1 MAAVSV
7 RPSLRYERLST
18 QPNKIGVTENAVQ
31 YEINIIIERP

>member
-7 RPSLRYERLST
+7 RPSLRYEKLSR
-18 QPNKIGVTENAVQ
+18 QLKKIGTTENVVQ